1 MSISRIPDTTAVA
14 FSVDSDEKIA
24 KKKKIQKD
32 EVPVESVTTKNNS
45 VKQLLSQKKAPQ
57 LVNVEVI
64 KQQISKGN
72 YQIDVEKVAASI
84 MDLDKLWY

>member
-1 MSISRIPDTTAVA
+1 MSISRIPDTTTVA

-57 LVNVEVI
+57 LINVEVI